1 MTFIICAE
9 MLRLGRKKNV
19 KHHINSAKCTIY
31 LAADG
36 NMSVAVINNVLQML
50 FDVTV
55 KHTLLSM
62 DFKGHKTDQNC
73 NQQKENIL
81 STINQYDQ
89 GYCLLEGVSANS
101 LKIRELDQHINV
113 NVAPKT
119 DMPAHILPFFKCT
132 VNNQTMIHVQ
142 WDTYS
147 CDQKRP
153 IELHPLSDL
162 NQLQS
167 KLLYNYNIIY
177 IYGIE
182 QTKHETDRELIM
194 NLRKELHSKVEQQ
207 QILKLQI
214 QEIQDK
220 LSKLNKRKRAN

>member
-1 MTFIICAE
+1 

-19 KHHINSAKCTIY
+19 KHHINEEKCKIY

-62 DFKGHKTDQNC
+62 EFKGRKADQNI
-73 NQQKENIL
+73 QQKQDIL
-81 STINQYDQ
+81 STIKQYDQ

-101 LKIRELDQHINV
+101 LKVRDLDQYINV
-113 NVAPKT
+113 DAAPNS
-119 DMPAHILPFFKCT
+119 DIAPHILPFFKCT
-132 VNNQTMIHVQ
+132 VNNQTLIHVQ

-147 CDQKRP
+147 TSQQKP
-153 IELHPLSDL
+153 IELHPVSDL

-182 QTKHETDRELIM
+182 QTKHETDSQLIM
-194 NLRKELHSKVEQQ
+194 NLKKELQSKEEEYQK
-207 QILKLQI
+207 LKLEI
-214 QEIQDK
+214 QQIQDK
-220 LSKLNKRKRAN
+220 LSMLKKRKRAK